1 MCRNMKNLILAVL
14 VLFLGNGV
22 FGFETNGVKSVSV
35 MEGDSVP
42 LYTCQKDT
50 QKYETILWTYGSE
63 DAVIAFFSRGK
74 PFSFPDGNERFK
86 DRLEMDFDTGSL
98 TIRNIRT
105 NHSGIYKV
113 DMTSTSGSQYMRR
126 FNVTVSAVFDPDADK
141 IIQKLVSD
149 GDSITLNTDVKVQK
163 DVLILWRFAGTKPGV
178 YNRNSMTTIG
188 KIDGE
193 APKELFDHGENE
205 KFKNRLDIVKPTG
218 SLIIKD
224 IRLEHS
230 GFYKLQIS
238 NNTLTRYR
246 TFNVTVSAV
255 TKSCLQGTWMTV
267 AIVFIVFFVIVVVL
281 CLAVVI
287 KKKKV
292 LFSKGSK
299 PNPVKSEMTEEKEL
313 INKSKEHK
321 TFQSTELQNT
331 KQILEEEPSMSA

>member
-1 MCRNMKNLILAVL
+1 MCRNMKKLILAVL
-14 VLFLGNGV
+14 VLFLANGV
-22 FGFETNGVKSVSV
+22 FGFETNGVKSVLV

-86 DRLEMDFDTGSL
+86 DRLEIDLNTGSL

-105 NHSGIYKV
+105 NHSGVYKV
-113 DMTSTSGSQYMRR
+113 DMTSTSGSPYIRR

-141 IIQKLVSD
+141 IIQKVVSE
-149 GDSITLNTDVKVQK
+149 GGSITLNTDVQVQK

-178 YNRNSMTTIG
+178 YSRNSMTTIC

-193 APKELFDHGENE
+193 ASEEFFDHGENE
-205 KFKNRLDIVKPTG
+205 KFKNRLDMDKPTG

-238 NNTLTRYR
+238 NNTLTRHR

-267 AIVFIVFFVIVVVL
+267 AIVFMVSFVIMVVIVVVIQRN
-281 CLAVVI
+281 VW
-287 KKKKV
+287 
-292 LFSKGSK
+292 FSKGST
-299 PNPVKSEMTEEKEL
+299 PSPVKYARPDERE
-313 INKSKEHK
+313 
-321 TFQSTELQNT
+321 
-331 KQILEEEPSMSA
+331 